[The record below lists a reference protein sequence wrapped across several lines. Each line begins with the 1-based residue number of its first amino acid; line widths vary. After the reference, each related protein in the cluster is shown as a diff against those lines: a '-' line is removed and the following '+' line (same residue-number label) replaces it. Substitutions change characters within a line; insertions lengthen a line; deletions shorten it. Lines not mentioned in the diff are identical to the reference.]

1 MEGILRPGK
10 LILTTK
16 WKREART
23 TQEEGGMF
31 AAAGQRVAEKS
42 YGLREE
48 GVWRAAW
55 RLGMPDWPVFPAT
68 LANYDC
74 RRFDRPQTLKA
85 RSKSIAINLNFNL
98 NKCTIQKRETKHSLI
113 CH

>member
-1 MEGILRPGK
+1 M
-10 LILTTK
+10 LTTK

-48 GVWRAAW
+48 GGGRAAW
-55 RLGMPDWPVFPAT
+55 RLGMPDRPVFPAT

-98 NKCTIQKRETKHSLI
+98 KKCTVQKRKTKHSLI

>member
-1 MEGILRPGK
+1 
-10 LILTTK
+10 
-16 WKREART
+16 
-23 TQEEGGMF
+23 MF

-68 LANYDC
+68 LANYDR

-85 RSKSIAINLNFNL
+85 RNKSIAINLNFNL

>member
-1 MEGILRPGK
+1 MLQLVRE
-10 LILTTK
+10 
-16 WKREART
+16 WQKRVMDLERK
-23 TQEEGGMF
+23 
-31 AAAGQRVAEKS
+31 V
-42 YGLREE
+42 
-48 GVWRAAW
+48 VWRAAW

-85 RSKSIAINLNFNL
+85 RNKSIAINLNFNL